1 MAFTQRGDGNG
12 THIAQALREP
22 SRKRAMLSSKWMRRS
37 GSKAGKFEMTIKPND
52 KSVRRSFS
60 IFILVALI
68 ALSVVPAFSQIRRR
82 APRLGNRHARAVRQ
96 SPGPIYRTVNAGH
109 KIRVR
114 MNEHISS
121 ETARVGDRFTTT
133 VVDPV
138 YAGGVE
144 VIPAGSIIGG
154 RVTEVRRAARRSK
167 AGVLGVSFI
176 SLQLPTGLSR
186 AINGSLTDMSAETVT
201 YDNEGQV
208 SGRSSRNRNIVFIG
222 GGTATGALIGAIAG
236 GGKGAGIGA
245 GVGAAAG
252 VAGAY
257 FSKGKEAV
265 VRPGTEFGVI
275 LNQSLSLPAAN
286 VRGN

>member
-1 MAFTQRGDGNG
+1 
-12 THIAQALREP
+12 
-22 SRKRAMLSSKWMRRS
+22 
-37 GSKAGKFEMTIKPND
+37 MTI
-52 KSVRRSFS
+52 RTTGRLAQRALGFL
-60 IFILVALI
+60 ILLAFIMG
-68 ALSVVPAFSQIRRR
+68 SVVPAFSQTQRTRRR
-82 APRLGNRHARAVRQ
+82 TPRLRRYSRPAQ
-96 SPGPIYRTVNAGH
+96 QPSGPTYRTISAGH

-114 MNEHISS
+114 MNEQISS
-121 ETARVGDRFTTT
+121 ETARIGDRFTTT

-154 RVTEVRRAARRSK
+154 RVTSVTRAQRKSK

-176 SLQLPTGLSR
+176 SLQLPTGLTR
-186 AINGSLTDMSAETVT
+186 AINGSLADMTDETVS

-222 GGTATGALIGAIAG
+222 GGAATGALIGAIAG

-252 VAGAY
+252 IAGSY

-265 VRPGTEFGVI
+265 VKPGTEFGVI

>member
-1 MAFTQRGDGNG
+1 MTMKINSNPAQR
-12 THIAQALREP
+12 I
-22 SRKRAMLSSKWMRRS
+22 LSL
-37 GSKAGKFEMTIKPND
+37 
-52 KSVRRSFS
+52 
-60 IFILVALI
+60 LVLLALI
-68 ALSVVPAFSQIRRR
+68 VFSVAPAFSQTRSTRRR
-82 APRLGNRHARAVRQ
+82 TPRLGRYTRPVQQPA
-96 SPGPIYRTVNAGH
+96 GPTYHTINAGK

-114 MNEHISS
+114 MNEQISS
-121 ETARVGDRFTTT
+121 ESARVGDRFTTT

-144 VIPAGSIIGG
+144 VIPAGSIING
-154 RVTEVRRAARRSK
+154 RVTEVKRAARRSK
-167 AGVLGVSFI
+167 AGILGVNFI
-176 SLQLPTGLSR
+176 SLQLPTGLTR
-186 AINGSLTDMSAETVT
+186 AVNGSLADVSAETVS

-208 SGRSSRNRNIVFIG
+208 SGHSSRNRNIVFIG
-222 GGTATGALIGAIAG
+222 GGATTGALIGAIAG

>member
-1 MAFTQRGDGNG
+1 VLLRGEKDSGGQAQNEGN
-12 THIAQALREP
+12 
-22 SRKRAMLSSKWMRRS
+22 K
-37 GSKAGKFEMTIKPND
+37 MTIKPND
-52 KSVRRSFS
+52 RPVQRTFS
-60 IFILVALI
+60 LFILIALI
-68 ALSVVPAFSQIRRR
+68 ALGVVPAFSQTSSTRRR
-82 APRLGNRHARAVRQ
+82 APRLGSKHARAVRQ
-96 SPGPIYRTVNAGH
+96 PVGPTYRTINAGH

-138 YAGGVE
+138 YVGGVE

-154 RVTEVRRAARRSK
+154 RVTSVTRAQRRSK

-176 SLQLPTGLSR
+176 SMQLPTGFSR
-186 AINGSLTDMSAETVT
+186 AINGSLTDMSTETVS

>member
-1 MAFTQRGDGNG
+1 MA
-12 THIAQALREP
+12 
-22 SRKRAMLSSKWMRRS
+22 
-37 GSKAGKFEMTIKPND
+37 IKPND
-52 KSVRRSFS
+52 RSVQRSLS
-60 IFILVALI
+60 LLILIALI
-68 ALSVVPAFSQIRRR
+68 ALSVVPAFSQTSSTRRR
-82 APRLGNRHARAVRQ
+82 APRLGSRQARAVRQ
-96 SPGPIYRTVNAGH
+96 PAGPIYRTINAGQ

-114 MNEHISS
+114 LNEQLSS
-121 ETARVGDRFTTT
+121 DTSNVGDLFTTT

-138 YAGGVE
+138 YTGGVE

-154 RVTEVRRAARRSK
+154 RVTSITRAARRSK
-167 AGVLGVSFI
+167 AGIVEVSFV

-186 AINGSLTDMSAETVT
+186 AINGSLTDMAEETVS
-201 YDNEGQV
+201 YDNEGHV

>member
-1 MAFTQRGDGNG
+1 MIN
-12 THIAQALREP
+12 
-22 SRKRAMLSSKWMRRS
+22 S
-37 GSKAGKFEMTIKPND
+37 G
-52 KSVRRSFS
+52 
-60 IFILVALI
+60 
-68 ALSVVPAFSQIRRR
+68 
-82 APRLGNRHARAVRQ
+82 
-96 SPGPIYRTVNAGH
+96 Y

-114 MNEHISS
+114 MNEQISS

-138 YAGGVE
+138 YVGGVE
-144 VIPAGSIIGG
+144 VIPAGSTIGG
-154 RVTEVRRAARRSK
+154 RVTSVTRAQRKSK
-167 AGVLGVSFI
+167 AGMLGVSFI

-186 AINGSLTDMSAETVT
+186 AINGSLSDISEETVS

-208 SGRSSRNRNIVFIG
+208 TGRSSRNRNIVFIG
-222 GGTATGALIGAIAG
+222 GGATAGALIGAIAG
-236 GGKGAGIGA
+236 GGKGAGIGL

-252 VAGAY
+252 IAGSY

-265 VRPGTEFGVI
+265 VKPGTEFGVV